1 MLNSIQSR
9 TLAALLVA
17 VLTTAA
23 VSEWLSYRSAK
34 QMLVNESARML
45 RITADAKKEE
55 LLLNFRRQQD
65 RALAFLE
72 NNLLDCIEVRDIRC
86 VRVNLNNFAKAE
98 EAIGAMVI
106 THGGKKIAVGNTTGL
121 SPLKDATHVQ
131 FENAE
136 RTYIVV
142 AHSEV
147 ARSDIALRFPAS
159 LIVPLFRNSQYSPGD
174 YSNIFLI
181 DSTGDIFAGSDRS
194 GARKPP
200 GFEAA
205 ALMACVSGHDGDT
218 RGKNAAGATLVMSYS
233 NLGDNNG
240 GCVLAQI
247 DEEQMLLPASRL
259 RYEMLGIAIILMIVA
274 TAAAFILAQR
284 VARPIRQLTQRVR
297 RLQRG
302 DFDST
307 IPIHGPAE
315 IRTFAETFAA
325 MVESLRRS
333 REVERKA
340 QEKLMQTEK
349 LAAAGRLAAT
359 VAHEVN
365 NPLSAAMN
373 SLFLLRDKVSGTGSA
388 LLETA
393 EEQLRRVAG
402 ITRQTLG
409 FYRENASKINFD
421 LEQAVVELI
430 DTFIPRARNK
440 DLELVAEV
448 SPMMVHA
455 VKGEIQQ
462 VIANLLNNAID
473 ASPART
479 KIRVRAR
486 RIRSSVFGDVVQISV
501 GDSGPGIPVAL
512 RARIWEPFFTTKE
525 GVGTGL
531 GLFVCKQI
539 VERHKGVIRAHS
551 THQGTVFT
559 VILPQSADQAKQ
571 AAG

>member
-1 MLNSIQSR
+1 
-9 TLAALLVA
+9 LVP
-17 VLTTAA
+17 
-23 VSEWLSYRSAK
+23 
-34 QMLVNESARML
+34 L
-45 RITADAKKEE
+45 RDGHH
-55 LLLNFRRQQD
+55 
-65 RALAFLE
+65 
-72 NNLLDCIEVRDIRC
+72 VR
-86 VRVNLNNFAKAE
+86 
-98 EAIGAMVI
+98 
-106 THGGKKIAVGNTTGL
+106 
-121 SPLKDATHVQ
+121 

-142 AHSEV
+142 AHSEL

-159 LIVPLFRNSQYSPGD
+159 LIVPLFRNSQYTPGEH
-174 YSNIFLI
+174 SNIFLV
-181 DSTGDIFAGSDRS
+181 DSSGEIFAGSDRGGS
-194 GARKPP
+194 RRPP
-200 GFEAA
+200 AFEAS
-205 ALMACVSGHDGDT
+205 ALQACLAGQDGQSRAKDSKGNT
-218 RGKNAAGATLVMSYS
+218 VVMSYS
-233 NLGDNNG
+233 NLGKSDG

-247 DEEQMLLPASRL
+247 DEEEMLMPARRL
-259 RYEMLGIAIILMIVA
+259 RYEMIGIAIILVIVT
-274 TAAAFILAQR
+274 TAAAFLLAQR
-284 VARPIRQLTQRVR
+284 VARPLRQLTQRVR

-349 LAAAGRLAAT
+349 LAADGRLAAT

-430 DTFIPRARNK
+430 DTFVPRARNK
-440 DLELVAEV
+440 DLELVSEV
-448 SPMMVHA
+448 SPMSVYA

-486 RIRSSVFGDVVQISV
+486 RMRSSVFGDSVQISV
-501 GDSGPGIPVAL
+501 GDSGPGIPPEL
-512 RARIWEPFFTTKE
+512 RTRIWEPFFTTKE

-539 VERHKGVIRAHS
+539 VERHKGIIRAHS
-551 THQGTVFT
+551 THRGTVFT
-559 VILPQSADQAKQ
+559 VILPQDADRARK